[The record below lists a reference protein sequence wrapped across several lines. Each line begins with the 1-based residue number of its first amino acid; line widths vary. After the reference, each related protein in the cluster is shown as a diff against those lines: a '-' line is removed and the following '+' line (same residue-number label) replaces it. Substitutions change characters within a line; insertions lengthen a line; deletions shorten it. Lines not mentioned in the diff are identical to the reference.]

1 MKREFKVEMFDTNAN
16 VTTEE
21 WSFETLEEAKDF
33 FEKCKADYMEPA
45 DKEHMEWLL
54 GYNDENGDYVEI
66 ESYKYQN
73 Q

>member
-1 MKREFKVEMFDTNAN
+1 MKKEFKVEMFDTNEN

-45 DKEHMEWLL
+45 DKEHIEWILSTF
-54 GYNDENGDYVEI
+54 DENGDYVQLENYI
-66 ESYKYQN
+66 YD
-73 Q
+73 

>member
-33 FEKCKADYMEPA
+33 FEKCKADYMEPE
-45 DKEHMEWLL
+45 DKERIEWILSTF
-54 GYNDENGDYVEI
+54 DENGDYVQLENYI
-66 ESYKYQN
+66 YD
-73 Q
+73 